1 MNEYP
6 LINDEGFYVGP
17 SMQWSIEDV
26 EMKAES
32 RGITLSE
39 QDLKKVLISSL
50 EDNDWLMEAIS
61 NAISETLDYLL
72 EENII
77 KNTNT

>member
-6 LINDEGFYVGP
+6 LINDEGFFVGA

>member
-1 MNEYP
+1 MNKYP
-6 LINDEGFYVGP
+6 SINDEGFYVGA

-39 QDLKKVLISSL
+39 QDLKKVLTSSL
-50 EDNDWLMEAIS
+50 EDNDWLMESIS

-77 KNTNT
+77 KNISK

>member
-1 MNEYP
+1 MNT
-6 LINDEGFYVGP
+6 LINEEGYFIGP
-17 SMQWSIEDV
+17 SMQWNIEDV
-26 EMKAES
+26 EIKAES

-39 QDLKKVLISSL
+39 QDLKKVLTSSL
-50 EDNDWLMEAIS
+50 DDNDWLMESIS

-77 KNTNT
+77 KNLEQ

>member
-1 MNEYP
+1 MKWG
-6 LINDEGFYVGP
+6 L
-17 SMQWSIEDV
+17 EDV

-32 RGITLSE
+32 RGVTLSE

-50 EDNDWLMEAIS
+50 EDNDYLMEAIS
-61 NAISETLDYLL
+61 DAISETLDYLL

-77 KNTNT
+77 KNLEQ